1 MSSPQRR
8 SVQKTSTRCPQR
20 LTRNLEKNLLAYAA
34 AASAGLLSTAL
45 PAEAQIVYTPSNT
58 PWAIAQENKGLAITP
73 LDLNNDG
80 TPDFAFAMLSTRG
93 FSSFGTTTRFKFG
106 LRIAPGQAGNEAVQ
120 GIQAPLVSAVPAGVT
135 IGPKEKFSPGARYL
149 ALTSFNGSGRTS
161 GTWQDVE
168 FAYVGLKFLI
178 NGQVHYG
185 WARIKFPYPG
195 GIHFPSIYGYA
206 YESTP
211 NQPIVTG
218 QISGAAQSTTG
229 ASAPAGLGMLA
240 VGASAVNLWRG
251 RN

>member
-1 MSSPQRR
+1 MSSLQRR
-8 SVQKTSTRCPQR
+8 SVGKTKPRPTER
-20 LTRNLEKNLLAYAA
+20 LGRHLEKNLLAYAA
-34 AASAGLLSTAL
+34 AASGGLLAATL

-73 LDLNNDG
+73 LDINNDG
-80 TPDFAFAMLSTRG
+80 IPDFAFAMLSTLG
-93 FSSFGTTTRFKFG
+93 VASSGTTTRFKFY
-106 LRIAPGQAGNEAVQ
+106 LRIAPGQNGNEAVQ
-120 GIQAPLVSAVPAGVT
+120 GVQAPLVSAVPAGVT

-149 ALTSFNGSGRTS
+149 ALTSFNGSNRTS

-195 GIHFPSIYGYA
+195 GTHFPSIYGYA
-206 YESTP
+206 YEATP
-211 NQPIVTG
+211 NHPIVTG
-218 QISGAAQSTTG
+218 QISGTAPASTT
-229 ASAPAGLGMLA
+229 ANVPAGLGVLA
-240 VGASAVNLWRG
+240 AGVSGVKLWRG